1 MTTATIQQ
9 TLTDQTIASDMLIT
23 AKASIKDIAT
33 ALSEAA
39 TPQVRT
45 LLKQQFDMAVSSHEQ
60 LSNFMMSKG
69 WYNPFN
75 IKQQIQTDIQN
86 ANTVL
91 NL

>member
-9 TLTDQTIASDMLIT
+9 TLTDQTIASDMLIA
-23 AKASIKDIAT
+23 AKAGIKGSAI

-39 TPQVRT
+39 SPQVRT
-45 LLKQQFDMAVSSHEQ
+45 LLKQQLDTAVTAHEQ

-69 WYNPFN
+69 WYTPYN

-86 ANTVL
+86 ANTAVTL
-91 NL
+91 